1 LNTGVQLIQVDRNQ
15 GSRLEEIEQFM
26 KPICEEALKYFD
38 RCNCLEFDVDND
50 QEAPWADLDL
60 SDPSNW
66 QHVHYKIRYVW
77 EPCSVCLL

>member
-1 LNTGVQLIQVDRNQ
+1 LNPGVQFIQVNRNQ

-38 RCNCLEFDVDND
+38 RCNCLLEFDVDNN

-60 SDPSNW
+60 SDP
-66 QHVHYKIRYVW
+66 QQLAMC
-77 EPCSVCLL
+77 PL